1 MTNFITTFKAKAHSK
16 SITAA
21 DMIALCIYKT
31 MKAKS
36 EDKAV
41 ILKHFL
47 KKAFSAGK
55 MCGHRLYPYQAITNA
70 MYGFNSQI
78 RPGKRYQIDG
88 TWKDTRGYVL
98 SMEIDE
104 VLEFSDEQ
112 AQFRE
117 LAAMITPDF
126 VRVL

>member
-31 MKAKS
+31 VKVKS
-36 EDKAV
+36 EDKPT

-47 KKAFSAGK
+47 TKAFTAGK
-55 MCGHRLYPYQAITNA
+55 VCAHRQYPYQTITNT
-70 MYGFNSQI
+70 MYYFNGQL
-78 RPGKRYQIDG
+78 RAGKRYQIDG
-88 TWKDTRGYVL
+88 TWKDVPGYVL
-98 SMEIDE
+98 GTEVTNVLSEDE
-104 VLEFSDEQ
+104 LLT
-112 AQFRE
+112 FRE